1 MKELEF
7 PLLKIITP
15 NKSLALKREQHQT
28 EMTFSDTKMHWILRQ
43 LIHYILRHQSEY
55 ISFSLH
61 KKIQQHSEFLNEYFL
76 SGSLI
81 QVWSLDIFYISSVLH
96 IWASWTKA
104 FLLFCDWNNFF
115 SKPVDRSTPSH
126 RYPGM
131 IPKRFGAGGGPLYLG
146 YSENSK
152 KNKIF

>member
-15 NKSLALKREQHQT
+15 NKSLALKREHHQT

-76 SGSLI
+76 SSSLI
-81 QVWSLDIFYISSVLH
+81 AWYILH
-96 IWASWTKA
+96 I
-104 FLLFCDWNNFF
+104 F
-115 SKPVDRSTPSH
+115 STPHMGFLDKGFSFVLWLKQFLFKTSGPVH
-126 RYPGM
+126 T
-131 IPKRFGAGGGPLYLG
+131 IPSVSGHDSKTIWCWRGAFVFGVFW
-146 YSENSK
+146 K
-152 KNKIF
+152 

>member
-1 MKELEF
+1 MTWSMLEF
-7 PLLKIITP
+7 ITFFYK
-15 NKSLALKREQHQT
+15 NKQH
-28 EMTFSDTKMHWILRQ
+28 
-43 LIHYILRHQSEY
+43 Y
-55 ISFSLH
+55 
-61 KKIQQHSEFLNEYFL
+61 SEFLNEYL
-76 SGSLI
+76 SSLE
-81 QVWSLDIFYISSVLH
+81 IFHISSVLH

-152 KNKIF
+152 KTRFFKKMIEKNCNGNVTKNKRAHSSEMRGLCSTNKIF